1 MMKEK
6 RNNWAWLLVLPALL
20 LMALNAFVPFFTV
33 INYSVQDIFP
43 GFPPIYLGIE
53 NYQTVLDDEL
63 FRGAFTRQL
72 RFSMLI
78 LSIEIPL
85 GIAIALALPKK
96 GWPATLSLVALGL
109 PLLIP
114 FNVVGIIWRV
124 FTRPDLGIVPLFFD
138 TFGYNY
144 DVALTPRDAYWT
156 VVVMD
161 VWHWTPLVVL
171 LCYAGLNA
179 IPDAYFQAAEIDGAP
194 FWRIFLYVIL
204 PRLRSVLTIAIL
216 LRFMDSFRIYTEV
229 FLLTGG
235 GPGTT
240 TTFLSD
246 VLVRKAV
253 GGFEFGYA
261 SALSLIYF
269 FVILVISFV
278 FFLVLTNVGVGKD
291 DETAVLGGE

>member
-1 MMKEK
+1 M
-6 RNNWAWLLVLPALL
+6 
-20 LMALNAFVPFFTV
+20 
-33 INYSVQDIFP
+33 
-43 GFPPIYLGIE
+43 
-53 NYQTVLDDEL
+53 
-63 FRGAFTRQL
+63 RQL

-85 GIAIALALPKK
+85 GIIIALALPKRS
-96 GWPATLSLVALGL
+96 WVATVSLIVLGL

-124 FTRPDLGIVPLFFD
+124 FTRSDLGIVPLLFES
-138 TFGYNY
+138 FGYKYN
-144 DVALTPRDAYWT
+144 VALNPPDAYWT

-179 IPDAYFQAAEIDGAP
+179 IPDAYFQATAIDGASY
-194 FWRIFLYVIL
+194 WRTFVYVIL

-246 VLVRKAV
+246 ILVRKAV

-261 SALSLIYF
+261 AALSLIYF

-278 FFLVLTNVGVGKD
+278 FFQILTNVGTGND
-291 DETAVLGGE
+291 DSVAMRGGE

>member
-1 MMKEK
+1 MDDTLF
-6 RNNWAWLLVLPALL
+6 RS
-20 LMALNAFVPFFTV
+20 AFV
-33 INYSVQDIFP
+33 
-43 GFPPIYLGIE
+43 
-53 NYQTVLDDEL
+53 
-63 FRGAFTRQL
+63 RQL
-72 RFSMLI
+72 GFSFLI
-78 LSIEIPL
+78 LLIEVPL
-85 GIAIALALPKK
+85 GVAIAIALPKRSWVATIALI
-96 GWPATLSLVALGL
+96 GLGL

-124 FTRPDLGIVPLFFD
+124 FTRADLGFAPLLF
-138 TFGYNY
+138 TAFGYNY
-144 DVALTPRDAYWT
+144 DVALNPVAAYWT

-161 VWHWTPLVVL
+161 VWHWTPLIVL

-179 IPDAYFQAAEIDGAP
+179 IPDAYYQAAEIDGASR
-194 FWRIFLYVIL
+194 WRVFLYIIL
-204 PRLRSVLTIAIL
+204 PRLRSVLTIGIL

-261 SALSLIYF
+261 AALSLVYF
-269 FVILVISFV
+269 FVILVISYV
-278 FFLVLTNVGVGKD
+278 FFLVLTHVGTGTKQVQA
-291 DETAVLGGE
+291 E

>member
-1 MMKEK
+1 
-6 RNNWAWLLVLPALL
+6 
-20 LMALNAFVPFFTV
+20 
-33 INYSVQDIFP
+33 
-43 GFPPIYLGIE
+43 
-53 NYQTVLDDEL
+53 
-63 FRGAFTRQL
+63 
-72 RFSMLI
+72 
-78 LSIEIPL
+78 
-85 GIAIALALPKK
+85 
-96 GWPATLSLVALGL
+96 
-109 PLLIP
+109 
-114 FNVVGIIWRV
+114 
-124 FTRPDLGIVPLFFD
+124 LGIVPIFFD
-138 TFGYNY
+138 AVGYQYN
-144 DVALTPRDAYWT
+144 VALNPPDAYWT

-194 FWRIFLYVIL
+194 YWRTFIYVIL

-235 GPGTT
+235 GPGTS

-261 SALSLIYF
+261 AALSLIYF

-278 FFLVLTNVGVGKD
+278 FFLVLTNVGTGKD
-291 DETAVLGGE
+291 EVIIVQGGEQ

>member
-1 MMKEK
+1 MNV
-6 RNNWAWLLVLPALL
+6 RNNRAWLLVLPALL
-20 LMALNAFVPFFTV
+20 VMALNAFVPFITV
-33 INYSVQDIFP
+33 VNYSVQDIFP
-43 GFPPIYLGIE
+43 GLNTIWLGLE
-53 NYQTVLDDEL
+53 NYQTVLADEL
-63 FRGAFTRQL
+63 FRGAFTRQV

-85 GIAIALALPKK
+85 GIAIALALPKRS
-96 GWPATLSLVALGL
+96 WRATLSLIVLGL

-124 FTRPDLGIVPLFFD
+124 FTRSDLGIAPLMFE
-138 TFGYNY
+138 TFGYQY
-144 DVALTPRDAYWT
+144 DVALNPRDAYWT

-161 VWHWTPLVVL
+161 VWHWTPLIVL

-179 IPDAYFQAAEIDGAP
+179 IPDAYYQAAEIDGASK
-194 FWRIFLYVIL
+194 WRTFLYVVL

-229 FLLTGG
+229 FMLTGG
-235 GPGTT
+235 GPGTK

-261 SALSLIYF
+261 AALSLIYF
-269 FVILVISFV
+269 FVILIISYI
-278 FFLVLTNVGVGKD
+278 FFLVLTNVGTGS
-291 DETAVLGGE
+291 DEAVRGEN

>member
-1 MMKEK
+1 MSN
-6 RNNWAWLLVLPALL
+6 RIRTNRAWFFILPALL
-20 LMALNAFVPFFTV
+20 VMAINAFIPFLTV

-43 GFPPIYLGIE
+43 GLPAVWVGLE
-53 NYQTVLDDEL
+53 NYRLVMDDTL
-63 FRGAFTRQL
+63 FRSAFVRQL
-72 RFSMLI
+72 GFSFLI
-78 LSIEIPL
+78 LFIEIPL
-85 GIAIALALPKK
+85 GVAIAIALPKRSWVATIALI
-96 GWPATLSLVALGL
+96 GLGL

-124 FTRPDLGIVPLFFD
+124 FTRADLGIAPLLF
-138 TFGYNY
+138 TAFGYSY
-144 DVALTPRDAYWT
+144 DVALNPVAAYWT

-161 VWHWTPLVVL
+161 VWHWTPLIVL

-179 IPDAYFQAAEIDGAP
+179 IPDAYYQAAEIDGASR
-194 FWRIFLYVIL
+194 WRVFLYIIL
-204 PRLRSVLTIAIL
+204 PRLRSVLTIGIL

-261 SALSLIYF
+261 AALSLVYF
-269 FVILVISFV
+269 FVILVISYV
-278 FFLVLTNVGVGKD
+278 FFLVLTHVGTGSKQLQA
-291 DETAVLGGE
+291 E